1 MSAAAQI
8 EDAIP
13 AAQASGL
20 LREEMVGDL
29 GIEPSM
35 GFPGGVTVRCRTL
48 QPVAL
53 YAAACAKARQ
63 PTRAANFRA
72 ARSQSNCLG
81 CFAAI
86 RLRFASC
93 CPVALSLL
101 VA

>member
-1 MSAAAQI
+1 MNAAAPTA
-8 EDAIP
+8 ETIP
-13 AAQASGL
+13 AAFPIDL

-53 YAAACAKARQ
+53 PAAACANTRQ
-63 PTRAANFRA
+63 PERAANFRVA
-72 ARSQSNCLG
+72 ESQSNCLG
-81 CFAAI
+81 NFAAI
-86 RLRFASC
+86 PLQTASC
-93 CPVALSLL
+93 CPAALSLL